1 MEKNFLKAER
11 SLSVVR
17 QNDIV
22 QKARYKLDLVQQKTL
37 MYLISKINSLKD
49 VEFQE
54 IDVDIKDLCEIMGI
68 KYNGRSLKDFQDAI
82 QKMADKSLWV
92 DTGTQLILMRW
103 LQRVIIDKGSTT
115 VTVKFD
121 ELMAPYLLQIQNRF
135 VQYKLVN
142 VLPMK
147 SQYSLRLYELIKSRE
162 AMGKW
167 TVILDDLRKDLF
179 VENIPTYAD
188 YRDFKKRIL
197 DPAIIEICNFTDL
210 MVSFEPKRKDRK
222 IYSLTFEMCNIDEA
236 NCAEGARREINQK
249 TVLDNMP
256 AEVVPPRKMPT
267 AKDIRAL
274 REKQRKAT
282 ELDKMIKKQKRAK
295 SAGGA
300 SMQDDYMPGQTAI
313 EELMN

>member
-1 MEKNFLKAER
+1 MERKKIKAER

-37 MYLISKINSLKD
+37 MYLISKIDSMKD

-54 IDVDIKDLCEIMGI
+54 ITVDLKDLCEIMGI
-68 KYNGRSLKDFQDAI
+68 TYNGKNLKDFQNAI

-103 LQRVIIDKGSTT
+103 IQRVKIDKGSTR

-121 ELMAPYLLQIQNRF
+121 ELMAPYLLKIERCF
-135 VQYKLVN
+135 VKYKLIN

-147 SQYSLRLYELIKSRE
+147 SQYSLRLYELIKSHE
-162 AMGKW
+162 TQGKW

-274 REKQRKAT
+274 REKQRKAA
-282 ELDKMIKKQKRAK
+282 ELDKMIKKLQRAK

-300 SMQDDYMPGQTAI
+300 SMQDDYIPGQTAI
-313 EELMN
+313 EELM

>member
-1 MEKNFLKAER
+1 MERKKIKAER

-37 MYLISKINSLKD
+37 MYLISKINSMKD

-54 IDVDIKDLCEIMGI
+54 IDVDLKDLCEIMGI
-68 KYNGRSLKDFQDAI
+68 AYNGRSLKDFQDAI

-92 DTGTQLILMRW
+92 DTGPQIRLMRW
-103 LQRVIIDKGSTT
+103 LQRVDIDKGSTT

-147 SQYSLRLYELIKSRE
+147 SQYSLRLYEIIKSHE
-162 AMGKW
+162 AQGKW

-236 NCAEGARREINQK
+236 NHTEGARREINQK

-274 REKQRKAT
+274 REKQRKAA
-282 ELDKMIKKQKRAK
+282 ELDKMIKKLQRAK

-300 SMQDDYMPGQTAI
+300 SMQDDYIPGQTAI
-313 EELMN
+313 EELM